1 MHIPRPERSFALLLL
16 ALAASACSL
25 VDPDTEPGEEARMG
39 AIAGFAEGDPHIVV
53 ADSGRVSE
61 TVPVLI
67 RTYGNGCVR
76 KGGVQVET
84 DGDRVTLTPWNY
96 VRLETVCTDDL
107 RIHDHQVLLSAETP
121 REIRLVVRG
130 TRQPSG
136 EVLAVE
142 RTVTIR

>member
-1 MHIPRPERSFALLLL
+1 MHIPRPARSAALLL
-16 ALAASACSL
+16 ALVGTGCSL
-25 VDPDTEPGEEARMG
+25 VDPDTEPREEARMG

-53 ADSGRVSE
+53 PDSGRVSE
-61 TVPVLI
+61 TVEVLI

-76 KGGVQVET
+76 KGGVQVEA
-84 DGDRVTLTPWNY
+84 DGDRVILTPWNY

-107 RIHDHQVLLSAETP
+107 RLHDHEVFLSAETP
-121 REIRLVVRG
+121 REIRVVVRG

-142 RTVTIR
+142 RVVTIR